1 MKLQKADETRGGTYT
16 NARYWIADTDTFAG
30 PDGLDGD
37 GLLHRQA
44 VYQLVCTSVVAFPL
58 FICQMQNGCSSW
70 TCLLSTVKCSAKWA
84 FMGRSLVEGGIGGRS
99 EVMMVSYLLS
109 FTSFALE
116 NLFRPALGYECR
128 IYLFTLTSP
137 TCTQKNV
144 KYSYQKV
151 IIK

>member
-1 MKLQKADETRGGTYT
+1 MYVSCSFPAFHFP
-16 NARYWIADTDTFAG
+16 NAKWMFILDMFA
-30 PDGLDGD
+30 LD
-37 GLLHRQA
+37 
-44 VYQLVCTSVVAFPL
+44 
-58 FICQMQNGCSSW
+58 CQMLGK
-70 TCLLSTVKCSAKWA
+70 V
-84 FMGRSLVEGGIGGRS
+84 GVYGSLVGGGGIGGRS

>member
-1 MKLQKADETRGGTYT
+1 MFILDM
-16 NARYWIADTDTFAG
+16 FA
-30 PDGLDGD
+30 LD
-37 GLLHRQA
+37 
-44 VYQLVCTSVVAFPL
+44 
-58 FICQMQNGCSSW
+58 CQMLGK
-70 TCLLSTVKCSAKWA
+70 V
-84 FMGRSLVEGGIGGRS
+84 GVYGSLVGGGGIGGRS